1 MITTT
6 LKSFLLPLFS
16 QSFFLSTNT
25 GNHFSIIL
33 IIITVYGD
41 YSH

>member
-6 LKSFLLPLFS
+6 LKSFLLPLYN
-16 QSFFLSTNT
+16 QSFFLSTDT

-33 IIITVYGD
+33 IIITVY
-41 YSH
+41 SHRSH